1 MDNDSIR
8 VKHYFK
14 IDFRTPI
21 DRKHEYVLI
30 KGDRRFIIEC
40 SDPEALLALPDGWED
55 SRVDIQH
62 VKDCQGHICGVI
74 SETGISHNANF
85 DSDKFVNPRKRIEDD
100 LENTRQELLDMDE
113 AQTKSNKEQY
123 DKIIANMG
131 HDPVAPTEFEIPT
144 PGRIVLTARVQ
155 NGKLSPNADHIPAG
169 VIKWHSEDREAEI
182 DRWGDESFEG
192 DKPFALR
199 HASECVDGQMGWD
212 WMPFQKGQAKK
223 LEQVQAI
230 EWMGLRTMPTDA
242 ELENRFT
249 YHAPTPLKV
258 EQYQLIRDEA
268 KRLATLL
275 LNHCPPCPEL
285 ASAMDHLDTV
295 VFKANAAI
303 ARH

>member
-21 DRKHEYVLI
+21 DREHEYVLI

-40 SDPEALLALPDGWED
+40 SDPEALLALPAGWED

-74 SETGISHNANF
+74 SETGISHNASF

-100 LENTRQELLDMDE
+100 LET
-113 AQTKSNKEQY
+113 
-123 DKIIANMG
+123 
-131 HDPVAPTEFEIPT
+131 PT
-144 PGRIVLTARVQ
+144 PGRIVWVLDRRHLEYPP
-155 NGKLSPNADHIPAG
+155 KPAG
-169 VIKWHSEDREAEI
+169 VMGDSELVYGAIEVHI
-182 DRWGDESFEG
+182 WGSSG
-192 DKPFALR
+192 PGSVR
-199 HASECVDGQMGWD
+199 HVKHISEEDPTVDVGWD

-230 EWMGLRTMPTDA
+230 EWMGLRSMPTDA

-249 YHAPTPLKV
+249 YHAPTPVKID
-258 EQYQLIRDEA
+258 QYQLIRDEA